1 MVECLCILLILL
13 ISFFF
18 FYFTPFLTHIFIR
31 NNFPAKQNKKSK
43 QKRYLHEF

>member
-1 MVECLCILLILL
+1 MFVYTFNPSYLFL
-13 ISFFF
+13 FF